1 MTRTIRGWFTA
12 AAILTFASVV
22 MGAVVAATQ
31 SGASCPNW
39 PGCYIDQF
47 APAAQLSPLIEFTHR
62 VIAGATGPTVLVATI
77 LGRRLVDPR
86 PRRLAWIALAG
97 ALAAG
102 VFGMLTVKVGIPWWL
117 GMLDLACALTAMV
130 SLLVAR
136 VLLATDTHWA
146 PDWTAR
152 VAWGALGLLTV
163 LHLTGIA
170 VAGPASFTRVLSWP
184 LGVLPPDRWPVLQSL
199 RAWLAVAACAL
210 IVTAVVRASGRRGL
224 WRVGLPAGLLLVAEL
239 GIGAAL
245 LSGQGSAGMR
255 TAYAVVAAGVFGA
268 VALLAARASVVRRL
282 PETPDETL
290 VPVTVTAE

>member
-97 ALAAG
+97 PGLRGVGRAGTVHAAADG
-102 VFGMLTVKVGIPWWL
+102 
-117 GMLDLACALTAMV
+117 
-130 SLLVAR
+130 
-136 VLLATDTHWA
+136 
-146 PDWTAR
+146 
-152 VAWGALGLLTV
+152 
-163 LHLTGIA
+163 
-170 VAGPASFTRVLSWP
+170 
-184 LGVLPPDRWPVLQSL
+184 
-199 RAWLAVAACAL
+199 
-210 IVTAVVRASGRRGL
+210 
-224 WRVGLPAGLLLVAEL
+224 WR
-239 GIGAAL
+239 
-245 LSGQGSAGMR
+245 
-255 TAYAVVAAGVFGA
+255 T
-268 VALLAARASVVRRL
+268 
-282 PETPDETL
+282 
-290 VPVTVTAE
+290 